1 MFGLEGSGFTICLG
15 IILLLTG
22 VVMYYCKSKISQCEQ
37 KMNSM
42 MSLITGLHQEI
53 NHMKSQHIETE
64 IIDERIQSEN
74 YDNQLPVEEEEDEDE
89 DEEESDSSS
98 EDEEPEVETKTAS
111 SFLNHPYSELIPT
124 SGFNQIEVNESSE
137 SEDDEEQ
144 QSVKVVD
151 LGEIEELSVPLEEDI
166 SQIVKEPD
174 ESVHS
179 DDSDESDESDESE
192 EVATIDYSK
201 MQVAALKK
209 LATERQLA
217 SNVSKMRKQEL
228 VELLQG
234 H

>member
-1 MFGLEGSGFTICLG
+1 MIGLEGSGFTICLG

-37 KMNSM
+37 KMASM

-53 NHMKSQHIETE
+53 NQLKTQNVGVMMTQE
-64 IIDERIQSEN
+64 EN
-74 YDNQLPVEEEEDEDE
+74 VDNQEL
-89 DEEESDSSS
+89 EEESDSES
-98 EDEEPEVETKTAS
+98 ETEEEEIEAKPEVNPAS

-124 SGFNQIEVNESSE
+124 TEFTEVEVNESSE
-137 SEDDEEQ
+137 SEDDEE
-144 QSVKVVD
+144 SGEEPTVKVVD
-151 LGEIEELSVPLEEDI
+151 LGEIEELTVPVEEDAAQTI
-166 SQIVKEPD
+166 E
-174 ESVHS
+174 E
-179 DDSDESDESDESE
+179 SDESDESDESE
-192 EVATIDYSK
+192 ETNPIDYSK

-209 LATERQLA
+209 LASERQLA